1 MMEKPT
7 AAFQAPATILESPP
21 IFLRKREKAG
31 MFYFYVRKI
40 HPLMDAAEEN
50 KSPKNRCLFES
61 FIDIEGAH
69 WNIHVEECVAK
80 GY

>member
-7 AAFQAPATILESPP
+7 AVSQAPATILESPP
-21 IFLRKREKAG
+21 NFCGRREKTG

-40 HPLMDAAEEN
+40 PPLVDAAEEN

-61 FIDIEGAH
+61 FIDIEGVQ

-80 GY
+80 GS